1 LPSDSAS
8 KFKMI
13 DMICKSFARED
24 IQIEKVPA
32 ETAIDR
38 RLTTK
43 YPEMNRDLWLSA
55 GYDKPLSIQEMI
67 TEYSNWVRTEKNV

>member
-1 LPSDSAS
+1 
-8 KFKMI
+8 MV
-13 DMICKSFARED
+13 CKSFARED

-32 ETAIDR
+32 KTAIDR

-43 YPEMNRDLWLSA
+43 YPEMNRDLWLNA

-67 TEYSNWVRTEKNV
+67 TEYSNWVRTKKNV

>member
-1 LPSDSAS
+1 
-8 KFKMI
+8 MI
-13 DMICKSFARED
+13 DMVCKSFARED
-24 IQIEKVPA
+24 IQIEKVLA

-43 YPEMNRDLWLSA
+43 YPEMNRDLWLNA

-67 TEYSNWVRTEKNV
+67 TEYSNWTRNKKNV